1 LLFSRELGFL
11 KNDGTNGSI
20 ERIRK
25 MLLGLIKHLRG
36 KPVMGKE

>member
-1 LLFSRELGFL
+1 MYSYFTGVKSEEI
-11 KNDGTNGSI
+11 NGSI

-36 KPVMGKE
+36 KSL